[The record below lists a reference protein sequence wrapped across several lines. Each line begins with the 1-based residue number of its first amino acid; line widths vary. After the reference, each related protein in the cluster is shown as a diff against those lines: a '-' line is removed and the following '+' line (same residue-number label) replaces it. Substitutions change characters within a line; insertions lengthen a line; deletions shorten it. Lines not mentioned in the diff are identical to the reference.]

1 MMMLLNGP
9 NDPYTIVYIFFVL
22 IPYHMH
28 DAIQQ
33 YILYHHFFFV
43 DIIFALS
50 TFDFAHPC
58 GSLHIMNYK

>member
-9 NDPYTIVYIFFVL
+9 NDPYTYSTHTFSPLYQILHPLL
-22 IPYHMH
+22 ISST
-28 DAIQQ
+28 
-33 YILYHHFFFV
+33 FFV

>member
-9 NDPYTIVYIFFVL
+9 NDPYTYRTHIS
-22 IPYHMH
+22 P
-28 DAIQQ
+28 
-33 YILYHHFFFV
+33 LYHPTPYAHILFFV